1 MVGSSKVM
9 VGSEGKRRGYQ
20 GVSSNFHSPCHQHG
34 AQQGWEGSSWEIRG
48 LWEKHS
54 TLAGSHSRVTVCQ
67 CPCRPRTDLTV
78 PFLQSSQTCRGTWR
92 CNFM

>member
-9 VGSEGKRRGYQ
+9 VGSEGKRGGYQ

-48 LWEKHS
+48 HLGEALYPGRDP
-54 TLAGSHSRVTVCQ
+54 TAV
-67 CPCRPRTDLTV
+67 
-78 PFLQSSQTCRGTWR
+78 
-92 CNFM
+92 